1 MPLLQ
6 FSMLNDSLNSLLS
19 VSGCRQIQT
28 EAKTEGKNMR
38 KTAIVLQG
46 MLMGL
51 AVVGFFVGSM
61 QLGAPLI

>member
-1 MPLLQ
+1 
-6 FSMLNDSLNSLLS
+6 
-19 VSGCRQIQT
+19 
-28 EAKTEGKNMR
+28 MR